1 MSDKIV
7 IPCSECG
14 SNMSVPST
22 AAGKKVRCPKC
33 KTVVDIP
40 GGSSYASDDAS
51 SDTASAE
58 PQPRRARRISE
69 PTAGSSP
76 VPAAKPAPAVKP
88 ASLAKPVPIAT
99 PAQAKPKRTREKAAP
114 ADDDW
119 LEDDEASSYGSGGS
133 EWDSYGNPA
142 QVPQALPPRSKR
154 KTTGSSAPT
163 LRGTGNEAPAAYS
176 RPSGSGTNG
185 SVVTGILMMVGAAV
199 WFFGG
204 LAVGVIFFYP
214 PVLFVLGFIA
224 LVKGIMSTE

>member
-51 SDTASAE
+51 SGTTSAE

-69 PTAGSSP
+69 PSASSP
-76 VPAAKPAPAVKP
+76 SAPPAKPTPVAKP
-88 ASLAKPVPIAT
+88 ASLVKPAPIAKPAE
-99 PAQAKPKRTREKAAP
+99 AKPRRTKERAAP

-119 LEDDEASSYGSGGS
+119 LDDDLSSLGSGGD
-133 EWDSYGNPA
+133 EWDSYGNPYA
-142 QVPQALPPRSKR
+142 EPQGLPPRGKR
-154 KTTGSSAPT
+154 KNTGSSTPA

-176 RPSGSGTNG
+176 RPSGGTDG
-185 SVVTGILMMVGAAV
+185 SVLTGILMMVGAVV
-199 WFFGG
+199 WFFGA
-204 LAVGVIFFYP
+204 LALGWIFWYP
-214 PVLFVLGFIA
+214 PVMFVLGFIT

>member
-14 SNMSVPST
+14 SNLSVPNA

-33 KTVVDIP
+33 KTVVSIP
-40 GGSSYASDDAS
+40 GGSSHASKDA
-51 SDTASAE
+51 ASNIFLAE

-69 PTAGSSP
+69 PPAP
-76 VPAAKPAPAVKP
+76 VPLEKLAPLKPRRK
-88 ASLAKPVPIAT
+88 
-99 PAQAKPKRTREKAAP
+99 REKAAP
-114 ADDDW
+114 AEEDWLDDD
-119 LEDDEASSYGSGGS
+119 ASSYGSGGD

-142 QVPQALPPRSKR
+142 QTPQGLPPRAKR
-154 KTTGSSAPT
+154 KNTGSSTPT
-163 LRGTGNEAPAAYS
+163 LRGTGNEAPAAYA

-204 LAVGVIFFYP
+204 LFFGIIFFYP

-224 LVKGIMSTE
+224 LVKGIMSTD

>member
-14 SNMSVPST
+14 SNMSVPNT

-33 KTVVDIP
+33 KTVVSIP
-40 GGSSYASDDAS
+40 GGSSHASNHAAPDIS
-51 SDTASAE
+51 VAE

-69 PTAGSSP
+69 PAPPAPAEKLAAP
-76 VPAAKPAPAVKP
+76 VKVAQPEKPAPLKP
-88 ASLAKPVPIAT
+88 R
-99 PAQAKPKRTREKAAP
+99 RTREKAAP
-114 ADDDW
+114 AEDDW
-119 LEDDEASSYGSGGS
+119 LDDDVSSSDSGGS

-142 QVPQALPPRSKR
+142 QTPQGLPPRAKR
-154 KTTGSSAPT
+154 KNIGSSTPT
-163 LRGTGNEAPAAYS
+163 LRGKGNEAPDAYS
-176 RPSGSGTNG
+176 RTSRSGTNG
-185 SVVTGILMMVGAAV
+185 SVLTGILMMVGAAV

-204 LAVGVIFFYP
+204 LAFGIIFFYP

>member
-14 SNMSVPST
+14 SNMAVPGT

-33 KTVVDIP
+33 KTVVAIP
-40 GGSSYASDDAS
+40 GGSSHVSSDAS
-51 SDTASAE
+51 SDTAFAE

-69 PTAGSSP
+69 PTAASP
-76 VPAAKPAPAVKP
+76 PIPPAQPTPAAKSAP
-88 ASLAKPVPIAT
+88 LAKP
-99 PAQAKPKRTREKAAP
+99 AQATPKRTRAKAAP

-119 LEDDEASSYGSGGS
+119 LEDDEATSHGAGGD
-133 EWDSYGNPA
+133 EWDSYGNPYA
-142 QVPQALPPRSKR
+142 APQGLPPRAKR
-154 KTTGSSAPT
+154 KSTGSSTPT

-176 RPSGSGTNG
+176 RPGGSGTNG
-185 SVVTGILMMVGAAV
+185 SVITGILMMVGAAV

-224 LVKGIMSTE
+224 LVKGIMSTD

>member
-14 SNMSVPST
+14 SNMAVPGT

-33 KTVVDIP
+33 KTVVAIP

-51 SDTASAE
+51 PDTAVAE

-69 PTAGSSP
+69 PSVSAP
-76 VPAAKPAPAVKP
+76 PPQPAPPKP
-88 ASLAKPVPIAT
+88 R
-99 PAQAKPKRTREKAAP
+99 RTQEKAAP

-119 LEDDEASSYGSGGS
+119 LDDDVSTASGGD

-142 QVPQALPPRSKR
+142 QVPQGLPPRAKR
-154 KTTGSSAPT
+154 KNSGGSTPT
-163 LRGTGNEAPAAYS
+163 LRGTGNETSAAYA
-176 RPSGSGTNG
+176 RPKGSGTNG
-185 SVVTGILMMVGAAV
+185 SVVTGILMMVGAAI

-204 LAVGVIFFYP
+204 LFVGIIFL
-214 PVLFVLGFIA
+214 VLLGI
-224 LVKGIMSTE
+224 

>member
-14 SNMSVPST
+14 SNMAVPNS

-33 KTVVDIP
+33 KAVVSIP
-40 GGSSYASDDAS
+40 GGSSHASNDAASDIS
-51 SDTASAE
+51 VAE

-69 PTAGSSP
+69 PAAASP
-76 VPAAKPAPAVKP
+76 
-88 ASLAKPVPIAT
+88 
-99 PAQAKPKRTREKAAP
+99 PAQLSQPAEPKPRRKKEKAAP

-119 LEDDEASSYGSGGS
+119 LEDDTSSYGSGGD

-142 QVPQALPPRSKR
+142 QTPQGLPPRGKR
-154 KTTGSSAPT
+154 KNTGGSVPA
-163 LRGTGNEAPAAYS
+163 LRGTGNEAPAAYK

>member
-14 SNMSVPST
+14 SNMSVPNT

-33 KTVVDIP
+33 KTVVSIP
-40 GGSSYASDDAS
+40 GGSSHASNDAAPDIS
-51 SDTASAE
+51 VVE

-69 PTAGSSP
+69 PSP
-76 VPAAKPAPAVKP
+76 PAPPVKLAVPVKVAQSEKPAPLKP
-88 ASLAKPVPIAT
+88 R
-99 PAQAKPKRTREKAAP
+99 RTREKAAP

-119 LEDDEASSYGSGGS
+119 LDDDVSSSGSGGS
-133 EWDSYGNPA
+133 DWDSYGNPA
-142 QVPQALPPRSKR
+142 QTPQGLPPRSKR
-154 KTTGSSAPT
+154 KNTSSATPT
-163 LRGTGNEAPAAYS
+163 LRGTGNEAPDAYS
-176 RPSGSGTNG
+176 RTSRSGTNG